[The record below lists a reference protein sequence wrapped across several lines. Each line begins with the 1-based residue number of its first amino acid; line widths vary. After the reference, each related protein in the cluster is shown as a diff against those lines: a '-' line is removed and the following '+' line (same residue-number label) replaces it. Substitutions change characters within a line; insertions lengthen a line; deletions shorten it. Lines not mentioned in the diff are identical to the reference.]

1 MDEVVGIVMPAHQ
14 AEAFLEQAV
23 EGVRSQAYRAW
34 QLVIVDDR
42 SDDGTLDAARRLAHE
57 DDRIRVAARASNG
70 GPAQACNSGLDA
82 LDAHA
87 TLVTFLDADD
97 FWEPTALESLVGAL
111 DADRDAVV
119 AHGLARFVDAAGR
132 PTGTADALS
141 DRRRFQNG
149 HFGGASAEEP
159 TGFDMLAYAPVVRTG
174 GTLLIRREALDRAGA
189 FRPLFQPAE
198 DWDLWVRL
206 SRLGHF
212 AVVDDIV
219 LNYRLHPAQLIR
231 RPEMTDATVR
241 VEHEILES
249 PENSDEQRSV
259 AVRSARRRERRLAVT
274 RLRWALD
281 KLLRCTCWRR

>member
-174 GTLLIRREALDRAGA
+174 GN
-189 FRPLFQPAE
+189 
-198 DWDLWVRL
+198 LWVSL